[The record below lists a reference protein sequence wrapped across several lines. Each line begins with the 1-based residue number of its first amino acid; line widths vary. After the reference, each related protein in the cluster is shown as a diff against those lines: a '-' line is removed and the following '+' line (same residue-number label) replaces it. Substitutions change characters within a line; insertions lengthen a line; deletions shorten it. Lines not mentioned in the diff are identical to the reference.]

1 MKEIPGNFELKLE
14 HLPPAPARSD
24 YGIGVVGAGFVVRD
38 VQLVAYRNAGFN
50 VFGLVSRTPEIAREV
65 AELRGIPRVF
75 ETLEEMLESPEI
87 EIIDIAVP
95 PDQQLPIVQ
104 QIAGANRKPKGI
116 LAQKPLAMNYSQA
129 LELVQVCRAAGIRLA
144 VNQNM
149 RYDHSIRALKSLLT
163 RGWLGEPVLATIE
176 MRAVPHWQRWLH
188 EYSRLTL
195 LNMSVH
201 HLDSFR
207 YLFGNPDGVYAS
219 TRSDPRT
226 PFAHHD
232 GICLYILEYDNG
244 FRASAWDDIWVGPR
258 TSQDNL
264 DPYIKW
270 RVEGTEGLAE
280 GFLGW
285 PQYPN
290 HNPSQMQF
298 VTSRLPGV
306 WITPKW
312 SEAWFPDAFGGPMGS
327 LMDAIARNT
336 EPENSGDDNVKTM
349 ALIEACYRSIAEKRV
364 VRLSEVSKAWEDAN
378 PVLQP

>member
-1 MKEIPGNFELKLE
+1 VNSNLKLE
-14 HLPPAPARSD
+14 HLPPPPARSD
-24 YGIGVVGAGFVVRD
+24 YGIGVVGAGFIVRD
-38 VQLVAYRNAGFN
+38 IQLVAYRNAGFN
-50 VFGLVSRTPEIAREV
+50 VFGITSRTPEIAHEV
-65 AELRGIPRVF
+65 ADVRGIPRVYDS
-75 ETLEEMLESPEI
+75 LDAMLESPEI

-95 PDQQLPIVQ
+95 PDQQFTIIQRIVK
-104 QIAGANRKPKGI
+104 ANRKPKGI
-116 LAQKPLAMNYSQA
+116 LAQKPLAMDYRQA
-129 LELVQVCRAAGIRLA
+129 LELVQLCKDAGIKLA

-149 RYDHSIRALKSLLT
+149 RFDHSIRALKSLLN
-163 RGWLGEPVLATIE
+163 RKWLGEPVLGTIE
-176 MRAVPHWQRWLH
+176 MRAVPHWQRWLP

-207 YLFGNPDGVYAS
+207 YLFGDPDAVYTS

-226 PFAHHD
+226 KFAHND

-244 FRASAWDDIWVGPR
+244 FRASAWDDIWAGPR
-258 TSQDNL
+258 TPDNDL
-264 DPYIKW
+264 EPYIKW

-290 HNPSQMQF
+290 RTPSQLRF
-298 VTSRLPGV
+298 TTSHQPGL

-312 SEAWFPDAFGGPMGS
+312 SEAWFPDAFSGPMGS
-327 LMDAIARNT
+327 LMDAIARGI

-349 ALIEACYRSIAEKRV
+349 ALIEACYRSIAEKRS
-364 VRLSEVSKAWEDAN
+364 VRLAEILEESAATLSVG
-378 PVLQP
+378 

>member
-1 MKEIPGNFELKLE
+1 MKEITGTSELKLE
-14 HLPPAPARSD
+14 HLPTPPARSD
-24 YGIGVVGAGFVVRD
+24 YNIGVVGAGFVVRD

-50 VFGLVSRTPEIAREV
+50 VAGLASRTPEIAREV
-65 AELRGIPRVF
+65 AELRGIPRVYD
-75 ETLEEMLESPEI
+75 TLEAMLENPEI
-87 EIIDIAVP
+87 DIIDIAVP
-95 PDQQLPIVQ
+95 PDQQLPTVR
-104 QIAGANRKPKGI
+104 QIANAKRRPKGI
-116 LAQKPLAMNYSQA
+116 LAQKPLAMNYPQA
-129 LELVQVCRAAGIRLA
+129 LELVQICRDSGIRLA

-149 RYDHSIRALKSLLT
+149 RYDHSIRALKCLLN
-163 RGWLGEPVLATIE
+163 RGWMGEPVLATIE
-176 MRAVPHWQRWLH
+176 MRAVPHWQRWLP

-207 YLFGNPDGVYAS
+207 FLFGDPDGVYAS

-226 PFAHHD
+226 KFAHHD

-258 TSQDNL
+258 SAADNL

-290 HNPSQMQF
+290 HTPSQMRF
-298 VTSRLPGV
+298 VTSRQPGI

-312 SEAWFPDAFGGPMGS
+312 SEAWFPDAFAGPMGS
-327 LMDAIARNT
+327 LMDAIARDL
-336 EPENSGDDNVKTM
+336 EPENSGDDNLKTM
-349 ALIEACYRSIAEKRV
+349 ALIEASYRSISEKRML
-364 VRLSEVSKAWEDAN
+364 RLSEVFSER
-378 PVLQP
+378 